1 MANKPEN
8 GDPLEAAQ
16 AAVEE
21 LAKVSKLLNS
31 TAPTLARKGHY
42 HSWTSVFERAAI
54 IRLHCAGYRI
64 GEIAALL
71 KRSPATVRRCIDRH
85 AALAEQRFNAGKSF
99 DSERGYL
106 ESNRFKV
113 E

>member
-1 MANKPEN
+1 MAGELEDV
-8 GDPLEAAQ
+8 DPVEVAR

-31 TAPTLARKGHY
+31 TAPKLARKGHF
-42 HSWTSVFERAAI
+42 HSWTSVYERAAI

-71 KRSPATVRRCIDRH
+71 KRAAGTVRRCIDRH
-85 AALAEQRFNAGKSF
+85 AAKQVRLA
-99 DSERGYL
+99 
-106 ESNRFKV
+106 
-113 E
+113 